1 MVLYRL
7 FVLAWAIKCVFSL
20 GGSVSCWQNNCLPCR
35 KYVPDM
41 VWSKNISDAECNCT
55 NWEPNVKVFNVKRL
69 NETSGQCMKTEWTE
83 FNVLKTGFR
92 GRNIPFRTTDVVMRP
107 ARVYVKA
114 KASCASRAF
123 ANYTQGVVR
132 VHGHFGIKLEISEV
146 HSDVHYMING
156 SWVWADYADG
166 DFFDDA
172 YGSDPFHEF
181 IFDLRLESTTLYYNY
196 RRLVSTELHASKTI
210 GGIQLDGASGP
221 WMNFVTLYD
230 AHCEVN
236 TQCEFYRC
244 DKKGDC
250 YCVDTTEAP
259 LPEVEEENLLYV
271 VLVIMITNILC
282 LVAFTC
288 GFRCYAAAR
297 TDEEESRRSKRA
309 SSMFRGSYH
318 RRSTGRFQS
327 YRSNRSDSGRGSD
340 IGLNL
345 QYNRDKPR
353 RRSRSKDRSKNRI
366 SKDNHTLGD
375 FDYGEKVK
383 EPKEKPK
390 TPNAPPKPK
399 LPKKSVS
406 AKEPQPKPKKPRK
419 KPKNNPANRH
429 NKQAPASEAGT
440 VEMVKPNKRKK
451 KKKNARTKKSKD
463 QVELNHVKQAKK
475 KSKKNPPVV
484 AHRKRKD
491 SEPKAEA
498 QSFSQGSAASGP
510 VPNLKNSFAKS
521 SSSSDIMI
529 KEETMTS
536 KTASSERDLNGRVRS
551 MEAEGYVKLYE

>member
-41 VWSKNISDAECNCT
+41 VWSKNLSDAECNCT
-55 NWEPNVKVFNVKRL
+55 NWEPNVKMFNVKHL
-69 NETSGQCMKTEWTE
+69 NETSGQCMSTEWTE
-83 FNVLKTGFR
+83 FNVMKTGFR
-92 GRNIPFRTTDVVMRP
+92 GRNIPFYTTDVVMRP

-132 VHGHFGIKLEISEV
+132 VHGHFGIKLEM
-146 HSDVHYMING
+146 SDVHYMING

-181 IFDLRLESTTLYYNY
+181 IFDLRLESTAIYYNY

-230 AHCEVN
+230 AHCEVSVN
-236 TQCEFYRC
+236 QCEYYRC
-244 DKKGDC
+244 DKNGDC
-250 YCVDTTEAP
+250 WCVDTTEAP
-259 LPEVEEENLLYV
+259 LPEVEEAGLLYV
-271 VLVIMITNILC
+271 VLFIMITNIMC

-288 GFRCYAAAR
+288 GFRCYAAVHS
-297 TDEEESRRSKRA
+297 DEEEGRRSKRA
-309 SSMFRGSYH
+309 SSMFRGSY
-318 RRSTGRFQS
+318 RRSTQHFQS
-327 YRSNRSDSGRGSD
+327 YRSNRAESGNCSG
-340 IGLNL
+340 IGLSL
-345 QYNRDKPR
+345 QCNRNKHR
-353 RRSRSKDRSKNRI
+353 RSSRSKDRLSKDRI
-366 SKDNHTLGD
+366 SKDNHTLRE
-375 FDYGEKVK
+375 FDYGEKVE
-383 EPKEKPK
+383 EPKEKAK
-390 TPNAPPKPK
+390 TPDAPQK
-399 LPKKSVS
+399 PKKSVS
-406 AKEPQPKPKKPRK
+406 AKEPQPKTKIRK
-419 KPKNNPANRH
+419 KSKNNRANRPK
-429 NKQAPASEAGT
+429 KQAPASEAGT
-440 VEMVKPNKRKK
+440 VEMVKPIKRKK

-484 AHRKRKD
+484 DHKKRKD

-498 QSFSQGSAASGP
+498 QSFSQGSAASASGLA
-510 VPNLKNSFAKS
+510 PNLKNSFAKS
-521 SSSSDIMI
+521 SS
-529 KEETMTS
+529 
-536 KTASSERDLNGRVRS
+536 KTASSERDLLDRGRP
-551 MEAEGYVKLYE
+551 MEAEGSRFIPLHSPNIPGNVKLYE